1 MKALVLE
8 GGSVRLERRW
18 PDPAPKP
25 GEALV
30 RVSLAGIC
38 NTDLELARGYMGFSG
53 VLGHEFVGVVERAED
68 AALLG
73 RRVVGEINLACGKC
87 AYCRDGL
94 KNHCPDRSV
103 LGILGK
109 DGAFAEFLTLPV
121 ENLHEVPSSVSDE
134 EAVFTEPLA
143 AAFQITRQIEIRPSM
158 KVAALGDGKLGL
170 LAAQT
175 LHLAGADVVA
185 VGHHPK
191 RLEILSRK
199 GLRTALEPETAE
211 WGREFDVVV
220 DATGSST
227 GLDSAYRLVKP
238 RGTIALKTT
247 VAKRG
252 RFDLNRLV
260 IDEVTVAGSR
270 CGPFDAALLALS
282 KKDVD
287 VKPLISRVMALE
299 DGMEA
304 MRMASSAMEAPKILL
319 SMR

>member
-8 GGSVRLERRW
+8 GGSVRLEERW
-18 PDPAPKP
+18 PEPAPKP

-30 RVSLAGIC
+30 RVTLAGIC

-53 VLGHEFVGVVERAED
+53 VLGHEFVGVVERTEN

-73 RRVVGEINLACGKC
+73 RRVVGEINIACGKC
-87 AYCRDGL
+87 AYCHDGL
-94 KNHCPDRSV
+94 KNHCPNRSV

-158 KVAALGDGKLGL
+158 KVAVLGDGKLGL
-170 LAAQT
+170 LIGQALQ
-175 LHLAGADVVA
+175 LAGGDLVA
-185 VGHHPK
+185 VGHHPQ
-191 RLEILSRK
+191 RLKILSRR
-199 GLRTALEPETAE
+199 GIRTALEPETAK

-220 DATGSST
+220 DATGSSA
-227 GLDSAYRLVKP
+227 GPELAYKLVKP
-238 RGTIALKTT
+238 RGTIVLKTT
-247 VAKRG
+247 VAKRDS
-252 RFDLNRLV
+252 FDLNRLV
-260 IDEVTVAGSR
+260 IDEVAVVGSR

-282 KKDVD
+282 RKDVD
-287 VKPLISRVMALE
+287 VKPLISRVMPLE
-299 DGMEA
+299 DGKQA
-304 MRMASSAMEAPKILL
+304 MSLASSAMSAPKILL